1 MTGLGA
7 LIIAVVG
14 LGGGVIF
21 VSSAQARFMAFVV
34 GGLTVF
40 GVVGG
45 INTPKLAYLAAM
57 AVAAGISLLAPP
69 VLVGISDGRGSL
81 RPLNRPS
88 YDPLEKSLRAGAGF
102 FLGAALFA
110 ALVGLANGASPVDVS
125 RDGVTYVMLGLA
137 VPVGMNAARGFSPR
151 AIRRIIFLA
160 TAISSVSFMVK
171 TSSLRG
177 VSHIPAAHLLLGS
190 IALVSIGVAV
200 ALSRAVSHR
209 REALAWLQ
217 PAVLIGPILI
227 SGTRTGLALFAA
239 ILSGFANGGYRIGR
253 VVRLAVIL
261 AFLATIL
268 VYALSSFGS
277 RLVDSSFLSSRVSS
291 ISTILSSGISSDKSG
306 VSRQGQY
313 DFAAAYFHESPL
325 LGQGFGMISEK
336 GGMRDSTSVSYYL
349 DTPLLYLAKFGLVG
363 TALLLAGIISV
374 LRAPWRTALV
384 GEGGRDSRAV
394 CVGLS
399 AILVASLPL
408 SAVTEDKGFMMAL
421 GMLAALLVAN
431 LLADDREQLQQ
442 DTTAAAPNAELLSRD

>member
-1 MTGLGA
+1 MTGIGA
-7 LIIAVVG
+7 LIIAVIG

-21 VSSAQARFMAFVV
+21 VSSAQARFMAFVI
-34 GGLTVF
+34 GGLAVF

-45 INTPKLAYLAAM
+45 INTPKLGYLAAM
-57 AVAAGISLLAPP
+57 AVAAGVSLLAPP
-69 VLVGISDGRGSL
+69 VLSVLANGGSTRSQL
-81 RPLNRPS
+81 KLLP

-151 AIRRIIFLA
+151 AIRRIIFVA

-200 ALSRAVSHR
+200 ALSRAISNRH
-209 REALAWLQ
+209 EAFAWLQ
-217 PAVLIGPILI
+217 PAALIGPILL

-239 ILSGFANGGYRIGR
+239 IFSGFANGGYRIGR
-253 VVRLAVIL
+253 VMRLAVIL
-261 AFLATIL
+261 AFLAVIL

-277 RLVDSSFLSSRVSS
+277 RFVDSSFLSSRVSS

-313 DFAAAYFHESPL
+313 DFASAYFHQSPI

-336 GGMRDSTSVSYYL
+336 GGVRDSTSVSYYL

-363 TALLLAGIISV
+363 TGMLLAGIVSI

-384 GEGGRDSRAV
+384 GDGGRESRAV
-394 CVGLS
+394 CVGLG
-399 AILVASLPL
+399 AILIASLPL

-431 LLADDREQLQQ
+431 LLADGQDQKQQ
-442 DTTAAAPNAELLSRD
+442 ESAETAPTAEMARCG